1 MLQHSTVIRQIKII
15 FFQRRVFKGR
25 SFPVSQSFQFP
36 DTFVKVQ
43 GICIKI
49 LIIYRVCLFNAG
61 LISFC
66 NICLAVGTGILIHF
80 LHIVQHV
87 KSGNP
92 VSCPCTHAQTVFNI
106 RTSCVRSAD
115 QPAVPFL
122 CGSGNLSLCITSAD
136 SPSTMP
142 SGNTSG
148 SCSQRRVVV
157 GSLHFSSHIA
167 VFYQSS
173 FLCFPYNSSDSH
185 QTSDRNVQRR
195 AFADCRIDKS
205 AGKSAQSVHSV

>member
-1 MLQHSTVIRQIKII
+1 MLQHSAVIGQAEII
-15 FFQRRVFKGR
+15 FFHRRVFKGR
-25 SFPVSQSFQFP
+25 SFSVSQSVQFP
-36 DTFVKVQ
+36 DAFIKIQ
-43 GICIKI
+43 SICIKF
-49 LIIYRVCLFNAG
+49 LIVHCVCFSDTG
-61 LISFC
+61 LILFC
-66 NICLAVGTGILIHF
+66 NIRLAVGTGILIHF

-92 VSCPCTHAQTVFNI
+92 VSCPCTHAQTVFNS